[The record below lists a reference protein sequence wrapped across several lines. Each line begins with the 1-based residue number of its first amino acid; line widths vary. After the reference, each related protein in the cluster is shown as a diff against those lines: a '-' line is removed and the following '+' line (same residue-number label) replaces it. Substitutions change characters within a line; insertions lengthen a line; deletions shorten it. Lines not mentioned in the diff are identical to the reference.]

1 MIGGRCGGR
10 EPRSTAWRIVLRPQC
25 RYQALRLRRTASR
38 LRGLTAA
45 HRPSF
50 WHPCRSTAQ
59 WIAWNWLGRARDL
72 PGIGGGGRSQFGHDL
87 NLHIAVLQLPFIVLL
102 EQYRANQPND
112 GGLIGKDA
120 DDIGAPLDLFVEPL
134 KWVGNR
140 YEDRGARPSGWD
152 R

>member
-1 MIGGRCGGR
+1 MADCAAAGA
-10 EPRSTAWRIVLRPQC
+10 PLSSPAPL
-25 RYQALRLRRTASR
+25 
-38 LRGLTAA
+38 A
-45 HRPSF
+45 HRCAAAGLDSGTPAEL

-72 PGIGGGGRSQFGHDL
+72 PGISGGGRSQFGPDL

-120 DDIGAPLDLFVEPL
+120 DDIGAPLDLLVEPL
-134 KWVGNR
+134 ERVG
-140 YEDRGARPSGWD
+140 AV
-152 R
+152 